1 VGSDLLCGIV
11 ATGLDQQKRPHALFD
26 IGTNGEVVVGSAQG
40 IVCASTAAG
49 PAFEGGRIGA
59 GMRAGTGAI
68 DRVYVRDGKLDCH
81 VIGGGSARGICGSGL
96 VDAAACGIELGLIGA
111 NGRLTSA
118 GKRLP
123 LAGSVA
129 LAQSDIREL
138 QLAKGAMA
146 AGLRILA
153 GAGVEKLHLAGAF
166 GNYIRQESARTIGL
180 LPDDVPV
187 VPAGNTA
194 LRGARM
200 LLLTPAT
207 RQARL
212 RRIAALSQHVE
223 LAAHLDFEALFGEM
237 MSLARYRLCS

>member
-1 VGSDLLCGIV
+1 V
-11 ATGLDQQKRPHALFD
+11 
-26 IGTNGEVVVGSAQG
+26 SA
-40 IVCASTAAG
+40 AAG
-49 PAFEGGRIGA
+49 WWTR
-59 GMRAGTGAI
+59 
-68 DRVYVRDGKLDCH
+68 C
-81 VIGGGSARGICGSGL
+81 
-96 VDAAACGIELGLIGA
+96 CGIELGLIGA

-123 LAGSVA
+123 LAGGVA

-153 GAGVEKLHLAGAF
+153 GAGVEALHLAGAF
-166 GNYIRQESARTIGL
+166 GNYIHRESARTIGL

-200 LLLTPAT
+200 LLLTPST

-212 RRIAALSQHVE
+212 RGIAALSRHVE
-223 LAAHLDFEALFGEM
+223 LAANRDFEALYGET